1 MSGTLNFGIIGAGYM
16 GKAYSIALN
25 TVAAV
30 FPLSA
35 KPVLSLLADEIPE
48 VVDAKAKAYG
58 FERKTTDWRSLVSD
72 PTIDI
77 VAVCT
82 PTFLHEEM
90 AKAAVA
96 AGKHVICEKPLS
108 LTARD
113 AAAMAEA
120 AEKAGVKTMVGYCYA
135 KNPAARLAKAMIEA
149 GEIGE
154 VIHFRGT
161 HNEDFLMDPEA
172 PSSWRLKEAFAGK
185 AGALSDL
192 ASHIINMAH
201 YLCGPIA
208 DVVADSQ
215 IVHKARPDGEGDRV
229 AVENDD
235 QTNLLFHFES
245 GVLGSI
251 EASRVAAGRKMGLTY
266 EVVGT
271 KGALYFDQE
280 AMAELQFY
288 SGSDRSDRSGFR
300 RLLIGPAHPDYGSF
314 CLGTGHGIGYND
326 MITIEM
332 RDMIEGVAGGRAVWP
347 SFRDAVHTALVVDSA
362 LRSQAERRWV
372 GLAELEAELAK

>member
-1 MSGTLNFGIIGAGYM
+1 MSKTLNFGIIGAGYM

-25 TVAAV
+25 TVASV

-35 KPVLSLLADEIPE
+35 RPVLSLLADEIFD
-48 VVDAKAKAYG
+48 VVEAKARAYG
-58 FERKTTDWRSLVSD
+58 FERRTTNWRDLVND
-72 PTIDI
+72 PAIDV

-108 LTARD
+108 LNARN
-113 AAAMAEA
+113 ASAMADA

-135 KNPAARLAKAMIEA
+135 KNPAAQLARQMIEA

-154 VIHFRGT
+154 IIHFRGT
-161 HNEDFLMDPEA
+161 HNEDFLMDPQA
-172 PSSWRLKEAFAGK
+172 PTSWRLKEAFASK

-215 IVHKARPDGEGDRV
+215 IIHKSRPDGKGGRA

-235 QTNLLFHFES
+235 QTNLIIHFES

-251 EASRVAAGRKMGLTY
+251 EASRLAAGRKMGLTY

-271 KGALYFDQE
+271 KGTLYFDQE

-288 SGSDRSDRSGFR
+288 KGSDPAARCGFQR
-300 RLLIGPAHPDYGSF
+300 ILIGPAHPDYGSF

-332 RDMIEGVAGGRAVWP
+332 RDMIEGVAGNRAVWP
-347 SFRDAVHTALVVDSA
+347 SFRDAVHTALVVDAA

-372 GLAELEAELAK
+372 GIAELETELK

>member
-1 MSGTLNFGIIGAGYM
+1 MSKTVNFGVIGAGYM

-25 TVAAV
+25 TVASV

-35 KPVLSLLADEIPE
+35 KPVLSLLADEVPE
-48 VVDAKAKAYG
+48 VVEAKAKAYG
-58 FERKTTDWRSLVSD
+58 FERRTTDWRALVAD
-72 PTIDI
+72 PTIDV

-108 LTARD
+108 LTARNAASM
-113 AAAMAEA
+113 AAAAEA
-120 AEKAGVKTMVGYCYA
+120 AGVKTMVGYCYA
-135 KNPAARLAKAMIEA
+135 KNPAAQLAKEIIVA

-172 PSSWRLKEAFAGK
+172 PTSWRLKESLASR
-185 AGALSDL
+185 AGALGDL

-208 DVVADSQ
+208 EVVADSQ
-215 IVHKARPDGEGDRV
+215 IVHKSRPDGKGGR
-229 AVENDD
+229 ATVENDD
-235 QTNLLFHFES
+235 QTNLIVHFDN
-245 GVLGSI
+245 GALGSI

-271 KGALYFDQE
+271 KGAIYFDQE
-280 AMAELQFY
+280 AMAELQLY
-288 SGSDRSDRSGFR
+288 KGADPTNRCGFQR
-300 RLLIGPAHPDYGSF
+300 ILVGPAHPDYGSF

-332 RDMIEGVAGGRAVWP
+332 RDMIEGVAGNRAVWP
-347 SFRDAVHTALVVDSA
+347 SFRDAVHTALVVDAA

-372 GLAELEAELAK
+372 GLTELAAEMK